1 MSTIYIASK
10 LPWDLECRVHRP
22 EKYYEPSPMG
32 PLERTRMIPTGART
46 LIRGVA
52 YPFQPQP
59 AFVAFRPAPQMFYGF
74 AVTVLDGENAKNFC
88 LWWQQNHNADEPN
101 KSLPAIASGLL
112 LWDDDLQNKVLRKCN
127 VINWVGGREVAGSN
141 PATPTSFL
149 ENRNHYGA
157 RTKPVLGLSAA
168 S

>member
-1 MSTIYIASK
+1 MSTIYVASK
-10 LPWDLECRVHRP
+10 LPWDLECRVHRL

-32 PLERTRMIPTGART
+32 PLERTRMIPTGAT
-46 LIRGVA
+46 TFIRGVA

-59 AFVAFRPAPQMFYGF
+59 AFVAFRPAPQIFHGF

-112 LWDDDLQNKVLRKCN
+112 LWAEDLEKLKKKIRDQEPVMSGYESLNPNDDPTRA
-127 VINWVGGREVAGSN
+127 EVD
-141 PATPTSFL
+141 
-149 ENRNHYGA
+149 ER
-157 RTKPVLGLSAA
+157 
-168 S
+168 